1 MNLGKWL
8 GKVVGQWFGAVE
20 ELPPGFTSG
29 TAQITIVA
37 TGTIYGGAVQSF
49 ISGSAGITLNASG
62 TLVRNEEPS
71 GAIMVREQ
79 IRWKAEQARRE
90 IERRKKAEEAARI
103 AQESINEARK
113 KAETQALLKPP
124 EQLVI
129 NETALRYTQEALSLM
144 GETQADA
151 LRKREKLDIS
161 PELVKKLAEIRH
173 VAIEQVEIPD
183 ISPEHL
189 ALIRN
194 NDDAL
199 AMILIYWGFE
209 DED

>member
-49 ISGSAGITLNASG
+49 ISGSASITMNASG

-129 NETALRYTQEALSLM
+129 NETELRYAQDALSIT
-144 GETQADA
+144 GETQA
-151 LRKREKLDIS
+151 LEIS
-161 PELVKKLAEIRH
+161 PELVAKLAEIRQ

-209 DED
+209 EEA